1 MMMDQDD
8 TSSRPSSSSGDSGS
22 DADNERASG
31 SSGDG
36 SCSDEEEEDDG
47 LTSSPMCSSSGGSG
61 RDGSSRSG
69 GSGGGGRENNNG
81 SGGGEYVMMSSG
93 RRVSSA
99 TQRLE
104 MELDAGGFFFDDA
117 SGDGS
122 GNGGSEDENEIERL
136 SDLVYACQNVLWPHG
151 LGIALGC
158 ETGQLNF
165 PKRDAGGPQALH
177 DLRRRREAEV
187 VKGDRQRMAAFEE
200 EDEEGYGG
208 GVGGMGGNGVIEVT
222 MGAQE
227 KAQLWEL
234 AGYKDKGDESSPESG
249 SGGDTK
255 LRAAMATLEN
265 HHQQPSHTHNKS
277 TTVNST
283 PAQQQ
288 QHTPFGSNFDLLASA
303 AKELCDAAERKA
315 QSFPT
320 FGQVWSANLS
330 RWDAGNPA
338 TVSPRTA
345 TAITPTITHT
355 FLDHE
360 GTLQMGLLMEE
371 DEEKGEGLP
380 ITLVDGR
387 LMRTGVIGAQSS
399 SEESECEEVGTDV
412 IMHKW
417 A

>member
-255 LRAAMATLEN
+255 LRA
-265 HHQQPSHTHNKS
+265 
-277 TTVNST
+277 
-283 PAQQQ
+283 
-288 QHTPFGSNFDLLASA
+288 FGSNFDLLASA